1 VVNTLGINPK
11 SIISFGQSLGTAVA
25 ANLAARKE
33 VGAVIL
39 EAPFSSASVLARRF
53 FWFLPGLH
61 FLVHGQ
67 LDTKARLKQI
77 AVPLLIVHCKQDP
90 VIPFEFGEAVYEI
103 ANTPKH
109 FLTVNGYCHE
119 ESSLVAPAQYRPA
132 MREFLAKIAPSKPQ

>member
-1 VVNTLGINPK
+1 
-11 SIISFGQSLGTAVA
+11 VA
-25 ANLAARKE
+25 ANLAARKD

-39 EAPFSSASVLARRF
+39 EAPFPSASVLARRF

-61 FLVHGQ
+61 FLVLGQ

-77 AVPLLIVHCKQDP
+77 AAPLLIVHCKQDP
-90 VIPFEFGEAVYEI
+90 VIPFEFGEAVYEA
-103 ANTPKH
+103 ANAPKH

-132 MREFLAKIAPSKPQ
+132 LQEFLAQVASPKPQ